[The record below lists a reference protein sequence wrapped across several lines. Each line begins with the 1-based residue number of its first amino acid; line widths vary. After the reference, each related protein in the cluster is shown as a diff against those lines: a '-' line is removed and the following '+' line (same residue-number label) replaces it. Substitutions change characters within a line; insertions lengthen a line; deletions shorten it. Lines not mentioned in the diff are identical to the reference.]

1 MNKTTDNSLQPEE
14 FEILAADYRLT
25 RDSSP
30 NRTFSIPYADL
41 LDSEKSLAY
50 FRGVKGIFE
59 TDSELAAVSLFA
71 KRYAFLVVAP
81 GLYAM
86 SCLNKGLNL
95 ALENGWIE
103 SSYRGQAWLP
113 KARLLDLQVS
123 VPGEGQRSE
132 WRDRVIETMFA
143 GNLSRV
149 WTAMSKAAGISKAL
163 LWENTA
169 IYVYWLYEKKFT
181 EEGVSP
187 EQKRRMEEDYR
198 YLLYDA
204 PPRLFGEPRN
214 PIKKFNSPKVIKAE
228 SDSPIR
234 MRKTCCLYYL
244 TSDTPHDYCSTCPKR
259 NR

>member
-1 MNKTTDNSLQPEE
+1 MMKKTADSLLQPEE
-14 FEILAADYRLT
+14 YDILAADYRLT
-25 RDSSP
+25 RDSSTD
-30 NRTFSIPYADL
+30 RSFSIPFADL
-41 LDSEKSLAY
+41 LDPEKSLAY
-50 FRGVKGIFE
+50 FRGVSGIFE
-59 TDSELAAVSLFA
+59 TDSELATVSLFA
-71 KRYAFLVVAP
+71 KRYAFLVVAS

-86 SCLNKGLNL
+86 SAFNKGLNL
-95 ALENGWIE
+95 TLENGWIE
-103 SSYRGQAWLP
+103 STYQGQAWLP
-113 KARLLDLQVS
+113 KARLLDLQAS
-123 VPGEGQRSE
+123 EPGEGQRSE

-149 WTAMSKAAGISKAL
+149 WNAVSNAAGISKAL

-169 IYVYWLYEKKFT
+169 IYVYWLYEKKFA
-181 EEGVSP
+181 EGASP

-214 PIKKFNSPKVIKAE
+214 PIKKFNSPKVLTAE
-228 SDSPIR
+228 SDNPIR
-234 MRKTCCLYYL
+234 MRKTCCFYYL